1 MPQQKVLQEAYSF
14 TPTALLELWVLDGT
28 AVGLNTVYYFCNGV
42 NTSYQSITFNGT
54 QYTAFPIKVESMDV
68 DGKGTLPHPKLS
80 VSNINGFISNLL
92 LQNTSLIGATVTRRR
107 VFARF
112 IDAVN
117 FNPQPLW
124 NSPDPTAAF
133 PDESFQINRK
143 IVENQQLIQWE
154 LASPLETQNVKIPKR
169 TILANVC
176 VWKYR
181 DPTSCNY
188 TGAPIADKGNK
199 IFGAGGY
206 GYTLTSRGVYNAVT
220 TYAQGDYVT
229 LFSTLPQF
237 SGIPI
242 VFVCTRNSTVGI
254 TPLGN
259 PVYWIADSCVKNLAG
274 CKLRFPGV
282 PLRGSFFPGIT
293 RAGFINTGA

>member
-1 MPQQKVLQEAYSF
+1 MPQQKTLQEAYSF
-14 TPTALLELWVLDGT
+14 TPTSLLELWVLDGT
-28 AVGLNTVYYFCNGV
+28 AIGLSTVYYFCNSL
-42 NTSYQSITFNGT
+42 NTNSQSVTFNGNV
-54 QYTAFPIKVESMDV
+54 YVGFPIKVESMDV
-68 DGKGTLPHPKLS
+68 DGKGTLPHPKLT
-80 VSNINGFISNLL
+80 VSNIRGFISNLL
-92 LQNTSLIGATVTRRR
+92 LQNTTLIGATVIRRR

-112 IDAVN
+112 IDATN
-117 FNPQPLW
+117 FNPVPVW

-133 PDESFQINRK
+133 PDEIFQINRK
-143 IVENQQLIQWE
+143 IIENQQIIQWE

-169 TILANVC
+169 MILANAC

-199 IFGAGGY
+199 VFGAGGY
-206 GYTLTSRGVYNAVT
+206 GFTLVNQGNYSSVT
-220 TYAQGDYVT
+220 TYNQGDYVT
-229 LFSTLPQF
+229 IYSTLPQF

-242 VFVCTRNSTVGI
+242 MYVCARNGTTNIS
-254 TPLGN
+254 PAGN
-259 PVYWIADSCVKNLAG
+259 SAYWIADSCVKNMNG

-293 RAGFINTGA
+293 RANFINTG